1 MKTKLERFLPIIVRL
16 FPARGRAF
24 LPIFNRLLPIFIIVF
39 RIFERFVRVVF
50 SYFLE
55 RSMRTLKNEGSI
67 KDYRTKTVRIGK
79 FHYKIDIRLVLT
91 TDQVTSMLTDFL
103 NKILEYSGM
112 INGK

>member
-16 FPARGRAF
+16 FPARASTF
-24 LPIFNRLLPIFIIVF
+24 LPIFNRLLPFFIKVF
-39 RIFERFVRVVF
+39 HIFERLVPFFV

-55 RSMRTLKNEGSI
+55 RSLKALKTEGSI
-67 KDYRTKTVRIGK
+67 KDYITRTVRMGK
-79 FHYKIDIRLVLT
+79 FHYRIDIRLVLT
-91 TDQVTSMLTDFL
+91 TDQVTSILTDLL